1 LDDEVRAA
9 RQARTDPGRR
19 DGVVG
24 ELVPEEAEELVTLLD
39 LAEDVLAAHRLTR
52 LITRDALLEGV
63 RVRIQEHEKRTKDA
77 VGVRERYGHDVAAV
91 GGPLGYLV
99 NCPYCAS
106 IYVAAGVSLARS
118 VAPLWWRRAA
128 RVLATSAVVS
138 FLSERE

>member
-1 LDDEVRAA
+1 
-9 RQARTDPGRR
+9 
-19 DGVVG
+19 VVG

-52 LITRDALLEGV
+52 LITRD
-63 RVRIQEHEKRTKDA
+63 
-77 VGVRERYGHDVAAV
+77 AAV